1 MSLIGSLN
9 SGESALDA
17 FTQGM
22 DVLGNNIANVDTTAF
37 KGATVDYANS
47 FDDVLQSSAPAPS
60 GTTAAN
66 TPTKEIGEGVNVD
79 SISTDFTQGTFDST
93 GVPSDFA
100 INGSGFFQVQDPQ
113 GGQTYATRA
122 GNFQVDSAGDLVTSQ
137 GYQVLGLTGG
147 TAQMDA
153 TVVNGQLTYS
163 LTSSTAP
170 AAIGA
175 LNVNSGISTA
185 SGTLTNGTGGAYTDA
200 QVDAN
205 APSVTGYSVNSSGD
219 LTLQLSNGDS
229 FASGQFLLQNYQDP
243 DALIQVAGNLYT
255 GQQAANP
262 VGGITLSATNNTPN
276 ETGNGQIQQGSL
288 EVSNV
293 DLTDQF
299 TQLINLQR
307 SFQAASRVVTTSDS
321 FLQEVVNLV
330 H

>member
-22 DVLGNNIANVDTTAF
+22 DVLGDNIANVNTTAF
-37 KGATVDYANS
+37 KGSIVNYNASFADILQNS
-47 FDDVLQSSAPAPS
+47 ASAPS
-60 GTTAAN
+60 GTTGPD
-66 TPTKEIGEGVNVD
+66 TPTTQIGEGVNVG
-79 SISTDFTQGTFDST
+79 SIATDYTQGTFQST
-93 GVPSDFA
+93 GQPTDFA
-100 INGSGFFQVQDPQ
+100 INGNGYFQVQDPQ

-122 GNFQVDSAGDLVTSQ
+122 GDFQVDSQGNLVTSQ
-137 GYQVLGLTGG
+137 GYQVMGLTGG

-153 TVVNGQLTYS
+153 TVVNGQLTYT
-163 LTSSTAP
+163 LASSTAP
-170 AAIGA
+170 ATVGG

-185 SGTLTNGTGGAYTDA
+185 SGTLTNNTGGAYTNA

-205 APSVTGYSVNSSGD
+205 APTVTGYGVDGSGD

-229 FASGQFLLQNYQDP
+229 FTAGQFLLQNYQDP
-243 DALIQVAGNLYT
+243 GALVRVGGNLYS
-255 GQQAANP
+255 GQATADP
-262 VGGITLSATNNTPN
+262 VGGNTLSAANNAPGQS
-276 ETGNGQIQQGSL
+276 GNGQIQQGSL

>member
-22 DVLGNNIANVDTTAF
+22 DVLGDNIANVNTTAF
-37 KGATVDYANS
+37 KGSTVDYADS
-47 FDDVLQSSAPAPS
+47 FAQILQNPAPPPTTGS
-60 GTTAAN
+60 GSN
-66 TPTKEIGEGVNVD
+66 TPATQIGEGVNVG
-79 SISTDFTQGTFDST
+79 SINTDFTQGTFDST

-100 INGSGFFQVQDPQ
+100 ISGNGFFQVQDTQ

-122 GNFQVDSAGDLVTSQ
+122 GDFQVDSKGNLVTSQ
-137 GYQVLGLTGG
+137 GYQVQGLTGG
-147 TAQMDA
+147 AGQMDA
-153 TVVNGQLTYS
+153 TVVNGQLTYT
-163 LTSSTAP
+163 LTSSTPP
-170 AAIGA
+170 ATVGG
-175 LNVNSGISTA
+175 LNVSAGISTA

-205 APSVTGYSVNSSGD
+205 APAVTGYGVNGAGD
-219 LTLQLSNGDS
+219 LMLQLSNGDS
-229 FASGQFLLQNYQDP
+229 FASGQFLLQNYQAP
-243 DALIQVAGNLYT
+243 AALVRVAGNLYSGLET
-255 GQQAANP
+255 ANP
-262 VGGITLSATNNTPN
+262 VGGLALSAANNSPG
-276 ETGNGQIQQGSL
+276 ESGNGQIQQGSL

-299 TQLINLQR
+299 TNLINLQR